1 MNMKIDYK
9 NKKLMSSEEMTQKE
23 IECKVESAKLQLQSD
38 ILATKQSK
46 FKAEA
51 ELEAA
56 KHTYPLD
63 TPKIIECQAE
73 VEAYTEGLA
82 KLEALMTELF

>member
-1 MNMKIDYK
+1 MKIDYK

-23 IECKVESAKLQLQSD
+23 IEYSVESAKLQLQSD

-46 FKAEA
+46 AKAEA
-51 ELEAA
+51 ELEVA

-63 TPKIIECQAE
+63 AQAIVRCQISL
-73 VEAYTEGLA
+73 EAFEDGLA
-82 KLEALMTELF
+82 RLEALMQELF

>member
-1 MNMKIDYK
+1 
-9 NKKLMSSEEMTQKE
+9 MSSEEMTQKE

-56 KHTYPLD
+56 KYTYPLD

>member
-1 MNMKIDYK
+1 MKIDYK

-23 IECKVESAKLQLQSD
+23 IEYKVESAKLQLQSD
-38 ILATKQSK
+38 ILATKVSK
-46 FKAEA
+46 AKAEA

-56 KHTYPLD
+56 KHAYPLD

-73 VEAYTEGLA
+73 VEAYTEGLE

>member
-1 MNMKIDYK
+1 MKIDYK
-9 NKKLMSSEEMTQKE
+9 NKKLMSSEEMTEKE
-23 IECKVESAKLQLQSD
+23 VEFKVESAKLQLQSD

-46 FKAEA
+46 AKAEA

-73 VEAYTEGLA
+73 VEAYAEGLV
-82 KLEALMTELF
+82 KLEALMKELF